1 MEEENEIKETIGNYI
16 IFKNKIKDRG
26 LLNDYFALNQKYQEK
41 IICKILRKTKLKE
54 KGIREN
60 EMKDSILI
68 HSKIEHNNV
77 VKLIEFHENSDN
89 FYIFHEYIEGKTL
102 SKLIQ
107 INQKAFEQSEIFII
121 INQIMDLLIILY
133 DNNIILKDLSLRNIF
148 VKEKNNQNEKTQVL
162 LCNLENKNIFSFKN
176 ITKKEI
182 EENYNNIVFK
192 LGIIICKLID
202 FDFYLFLK
210 EININEENMKI
221 INYIENNIIKN
232 LEIAENIKELIIKM
246 ILLGRNE
253 RIHLKKIK
261 NLKWFTL
268 NGKTNI
274 KNIKNIKNKNEN
286 NNEEK
291 NIKEKNIKENNI
303 KDKNIKEKNIREKND
318 EPPTDKSF
326 SSNVSSIGE
335 NKIKNNNKKSTI
347 IEETI
352 YTDEGY
358 LELYKK
364 EKELLLGIID
374 YFDKDELI
382 KSINISKAYS
392 INNNNENNNENN
404 NNNNDKNNDNVNT
417 ERNNHERQRTN
428 HSADRRKNKYS
439 NNKVKSSLFK
449 CY

>member
-16 IFKNKIKDRG
+16 IFKNKIKKKG
-26 LLNDYFALNQKYQEK
+26 LLDDYLTINQYQEK
-41 IICKILRKTKLKE
+41 IICKIIRKTKLKE
-54 KGIREN
+54 KGIKEN
-60 EMKDSILI
+60 EIRDTILI
-68 HSKIEHNNV
+68 HSKIEHNNIF
-77 VKLIEFHENSDN
+77 KLLEYKEKSDY
-89 FYIFHEYIEGKTL
+89 FYIFYEYIEGKTL

-291 NIKEKNIKENNI
+291 NIKEKNI
-303 KDKNIKEKNIREKND
+303 REKND

-364 EKELLLGIID
+364 EKEFLLGIID

-404 NNNNDKNNDNVNT
+404 NNNNDKNNDNVST
-417 ERNNHERQRTN
+417 ERTNHERQRTN
-428 HSADRRKNKYS
+428 HSADRRKKKYS
-439 NNKVKSSLFK
+439 NNKVKSSFFK
-449 CY
+449 CS